1 MNRVLCWLPAVVS
14 MLACSAPSQRE
25 TEVEGSIELAIET
38 NGVTINSVTYTIT
51 GDDYSRTSVL
61 NVARSTRISAL
72 VGGLP
77 VGSYQLSLSA
87 TDANDPSLRCTGG
100 TAFDILARQTTTAG
114 ANLYCWR
121 DATAGSVAI
130 NGYVHRCPTVDSFSA
145 APSEVLVGEVIYL
158 SAVVE
163 NPDPRW
169 VYEWSA
175 SIGTLTGANTLR
187 AELTCT
193 SAGPVELQFLAVNL
207 DGVCADTAS
216 AQAYCTPSDA
226 PAEVPDEPNPPNDG
240 E

>member
-1 MNRVLCWLPAVVS
+1 MNRVLCWLPAIIS
-14 MLACSAPSQRE
+14 MLACSAPSPTE
-25 TEVEGSIELAIET
+25 TEVEGSIDLAIET
-38 NGVTINSVTYTIT
+38 NGVTINTVTYTIT
-51 GDDYSRTSVL
+51 GGNYSRTSVL
-61 NVARSTRISAL
+61 NVARSTHISAL

-77 VGSYQLSLSA
+77 AGSYQLSLSA
-87 TDANDPSLRCTGG
+87 TDANDPSVRCSGG
-100 TAFDILARQTTTAG
+100 TTFDILARQTTTAG

-145 APSEVLVGEVIYL
+145 APSEVLVGEVIHL

-163 NPDPRW
+163 NADPRW

-175 SIGTLTGANTLR
+175 TTGTLTGANTLQ

-193 SAGPVELQFLAVNL
+193 SAGPVELQLLALNL
-207 DGVCADTAS
+207 EGMCADTAS
-216 AQAYCTPSDA
+216 AQAYCSPSDA
-226 PAEVPDEPNPPNDG
+226 PAEVPDEPSPS